1 MMRWLVRRELALV
14 FGARV
19 TWLVAAIS
27 ALLVGHGFVLAI
39 DLFSA
44 ASRSA
49 LGHHLLQRELDPLAG
64 IVGPTLGGLY
74 LATALLLPVIA
85 ARGLAVEKERRS
97 YGALALRAG
106 ATHRIV
112 LAKLVAALAA
122 GALLLLPPLV
132 LFVAY
137 ASAGG
142 HLDAIETLTAALGH
156 ALDLALISAASLA
169 AAAATRT
176 VAQATVL
183 AITLSLGS
191 WAIDASGELA
201 ALAWM
206 GSIEWASIGRR
217 LAPFEHGICH
227 LGSLAW
233 LVVATISAAACAVIV
248 ARIEHTTRRWW
259 IAGAIA
265 LVTFV
270 VLALLGRVQRGYD
283 WSEERRHSL
292 PAAIVDAMR
301 ELPGDLT
308 LQVWLDRDDGRRT
321 ELERGPLAKLRLAR
335 PDVDIDMP
343 LDDDANALAFR
354 DTDYG
359 RIVIH
364 VGNETEV
371 TRSSADE
378 ELVRLIFAAAKRPMP
393 AWVDPPYPGYPF
405 VVEGARRIVL
415 VVLAYLVMP
424 IVLVAFGLFFTRSRR
439 RS

>member
-1 MMRWLVRRELALV
+1 MRRELALV

-49 LGHHLLQRELDPLAG
+49 LGHQLLQRELDPLAG

-85 ARGLAVEKERRS
+85 VRGLAVEKERRS

-112 LAKLVAALAA
+112 LAKLVAAFAA
-122 GALLLLPPLV
+122 AALLLLPPLV

-137 ASAGG
+137 AIAGG
-142 HLDAIETLTAALGH
+142 HLDAIETLTAVLGH
-156 ALDLALISAASLA
+156 ALDLALIVAVSLA

-183 AITLSLGS
+183 AIALSLGS

-206 GSIEWASIGRR
+206 GSLEWASIGRR
-217 LAPFEHGICH
+217 LAPFEHGIFH

-233 LVVATISAAACAVIV
+233 LLVASASAATCAVV
-248 ARIEHTTRRWW
+248 VGRIEHTMRRWW
-259 IAGAIA
+259 IASGTA
-265 LVTFV
+265 LVTLV
-270 VLALLGRVQRGYD
+270 LLALLGRVQRGYD
-283 WSEERRHSL
+283 WSEERRQSF
-292 PAAIVDAMR
+292 PAEIVEAMR
-301 ELPGDLT
+301 ALPGDLT
-308 LQVWLDRDDGRRT
+308 LDVWLDRDDGRRT
-321 ELERGPLAKLRLAR
+321 ELERGPLAKLVLAR
-335 PDVDIDMP
+335 PDADVRMP
-343 LDDDANALAFR
+343 LDRDASSLAAR
-354 DTDYG
+354 DADYG
-359 RIVIH
+359 RIVIE
-364 VGNETEV
+364 VGNETRE

-378 ELVRLIFAAAKRPMP
+378 ELVRLIFDAARRPMP

-405 VVEGARRIVL
+405 VIDGTARTTL
-415 VVLAYLVMP
+415 AVLAYLVVP
-424 IVLVAFGLFFTRSRR
+424 IAFVALGLFFTRSRR